1 MRRSPVPTGTCL
13 MGKHIF
19 ADKKVQERNHYMKIK
34 ADIGLLQPQ
43 AKECQAFPPNTGRK
57 QCR

>member
-1 MRRSPVPTGTCL
+1 